1 MSDSERSH
9 GLQPTKLLH
18 PWDFP
23 GKNTGVGCHCLLH
36 QCAVTLKYIIVQAW
50 RALLSFRHKYLIIC
64 SHLQVDI
71 HSQLKLNL
79 VQIKFMMNYSNLFFY
94 LCSILNPWSCNFPQ
108 KCLSQKSWILLYSFF
123 PHTSHPTTPI
133 LYILSCYLLKFS
145 NSASG
150 SSLFQAES

>member
-1 MSDSERSH
+1 MRPH
-9 GLQPTKLLH
+9 RQQPTRLPN
-18 PWDFP
+18 PWDSP

-123 PHTSHPTTPI
+123 PPHITSNHTYSLYPLLLSFEI
-133 LYILSCYLLKFS
+133 LQFCFWK
-145 NSASG
+145 
-150 SSLFQAES
+150 